1 MMSYGVAR
9 DRERIAA
16 GPSGEYPVEPGFP
29 GKRSANT
36 VARYA
41 HGGTPIELRSPKG

>member
-1 MMSYGVAR
+1 MKSHGVL
-9 DRERIAA
+9 
-16 GPSGEYPVEPGFP
+16 GTGNLCGLTVGEYPVEPGFP